1 MKKIESKNALL
12 NTRSNEFRYWN
23 QFGSSSLKSTRT
35 TDASCRIHD
44 GFAIVKPTYSGKLF
58 KKDAAV
64 FAMGSCF
71 AREIEAALI
80 RQGGNVVSVNDSIQR
95 DEFRDDKGKIRT
107 GFFHRFTPRA
117 MWQEF
122 MQCYDQLNNWQSESL
137 IFGQGNNRN
146 DLNYWNITGT
156 DNSLEAILTR
166 RKIAKDLVK
175 NAAKANIII

>member
-12 NTRSNEFRYWN
+12 NTRSNEFRFWN
-23 QFGSSSLKSTRT
+23 QSGSSSLKSTRT
-35 TDASCRIHD
+35 IDASCRIHD
-44 GFAIVKPTYSGKLF
+44 GFAIVKPTYSGTLF

-122 MQCYDQLNNWQSESL
+122 MQSFDQLNNWHSESL
-137 IFGQGNNRN
+137 IVGQGNTRT
-146 DLNYWNITGT
+146 DLNYWKIKG
-156 DNSLEAILTR
+156 IL
-166 RKIAKDLVK
+166 IVP
-175 NAAKANIII
+175 